1 MAERREF
8 PWWVKAIVYVAVPV
22 GVIIVV
28 YKLISD
34 WLMGPINAIKDLWQ
48 RQYND
53 YVAEMKEY
61 AEKGLITS
69 PDYQEVLN
77 RKSTAIQQTEKSYVQ
92 LSMNLQATI
101 TTCVAI
107 IVAGL
112 ATVGIARE
120 IIDKWSKRVSGQAQT
135 AKGQDYVCVC
145 ALAEDL
151 AARGKLTEASGLVT
165 AMQNY
170 FNTVDAPF
178 MKQQISYY
186 QSILPTLTGAEL
198 LYANFLINAYTTEL
212 AAIPVW
218 FASLPPILM
227 AGVKT

>member
-1 MAERREF
+1 MAEERRKEV

-22 GVIIVV
+22 GVIVAV
-28 YKLISD
+28 YKIISD
-34 WLMGPINAIKDLWQ
+34 WLMGPVNALKDLWQ
-48 RQYND
+48 KQYTD

-69 PDYQEVLN
+69 PDYQEILN
-77 RKSTAIQQTEKSYVQ
+77 RKSSSMQQTEKSYAQ

-107 IVAGL
+107 VVAGL
-112 ATVGIARE
+112 AIVGISRA
-120 IIDKWSKRVSGQAQT
+120 IIDKWTKKTSGQVQT
-135 AKGQDYVCVC
+135 AKGQGYIAVC

-151 AARGKLTEASGLVT
+151 AARGKLTEATSLVT

-170 FNTVDAPF
+170 FNAVDAPF
-178 MKQQISYY
+178 MQQQISYY
-186 QSILPTLTGAEL
+186 QSMLPNLTGAEL
-198 LYANFLINAYTTEL
+198 LYANFMITAYTTEL

-218 FASLPPILM
+218 FASLPPILT
-227 AGVKT
+227 ARR